1 MAWGREEM
9 AARAARELRDGQYVN
24 LGIGLP
30 TLIPNHL
37 QAGVEVVLES
47 ENGILGTGPYPTE
60 DQVDPDLINAGKETV
75 TVLPGASFFDSALSF
90 SMIRGG
96 HIDVAVLGAMQVS
109 EKGDLANW
117 AIPGKMIT
125 GIGGAMDLVHGA
137 RTVIVVDDPHGQ
149 GRLAEDPHRVRA
161 AADRQGV
168 RGPDH
173 HRPGCARR
181 DRRRTGARGV
191 RTRCDRRRDHR
202 QDRRQADRNG
212 GPEVK
217 HVYIADAVRTPIGR
231 YNGGL
236 ASVRPDDLAAHT
248 IRELLAHTPNLDP
261 SRIEDVY
268 FGNANGAGEE
278 NRNVARMAAL
288 LAGLPTGVP
297 GVTVNRLCASGL
309 EAVIQ
314 AARAIAVGDAS
325 IALAGGVESM
335 TRAPYV
341 LPKSDRPFPAGHA
354 ELYSTT
360 LGWRMVNPRM
370 DPQWTIPLGESAEL
384 IADKHKI
391 SREQQDEFA
400 LASHR
405 KAAKAQSEGLFGA
418 ELVPVP
424 VPQRK
429 GDPLPFAADECVRP
443 DASLA
448 AMAKLRP
455 SFRTEHST
463 VTAGNASPLNDGA
476 AALLLMDEAGL
487 KATGREPLARVSATG
502 VSALDPHYFG
512 LAPVEAVNR
521 ALAKAG
527 RTFADLDVLELNE
540 AFAAQVLGCLAEWP
554 EFDSAILNPRG
565 GAIALGH
572 PLGASGA
579 RLAGTVAHQLAR
591 RGSGTGIATLCIGV
605 GQGLALVL
613 ER

>member
-1 MAWGREEM
+1 
-9 AARAARELRDGQYVN
+9 
-24 LGIGLP
+24 
-30 TLIPNHL
+30 
-37 QAGVEVVLES
+37 
-47 ENGILGTGPYPTE
+47 
-60 DQVDPDLINAGKETV
+60 
-75 TVLPGASFFDSALSF
+75 
-90 SMIRGG
+90 
-96 HIDVAVLGAMQVS
+96 
-109 EKGDLANW
+109 
-117 AIPGKMIT
+117 
-125 GIGGAMDLVHGA
+125 
-137 RTVIVVDDPHGQ
+137 
-149 GRLAEDPHRVRA
+149 
-161 AADRQGV
+161 
-168 RGPDH
+168 
-173 HRPGCARR
+173 
-181 DRRRTGARGV
+181 
-191 RTRCDRRRDHR
+191 
-202 QDRRQADRNG
+202 
-212 GPEVK
+212 VK
-217 HVYIADAVRTPIGR
+217 NVYIVDAVRTPIGR
-231 YNGGL
+231 HNGAL
-236 ASVRPDDLAAHT
+236 ASVRPDDLAAHA
-248 IRELLAHTPNLDP
+248 IRELLVRSPRLDP
-261 SRIEDVY
+261 ARIADVY

-278 NRNVARMAAL
+278 NRNIGRMAAL
-288 LAGLPTGVP
+288 LAGLPTSVP

-325 IALAGGVESM
+325 IAVAGGVESM

-360 LGWRMVNPRM
+360 LGWRMVNPKM

-400 LASHR
+400 FRSHQ
-405 KAAKAQSEGLFGA
+405 KAAKAQAGDLFEP
-418 ELVPVP
+418 ELAPVP

-429 GDPLPFAADECVRP
+429 GDPVLFAADESVRP

-448 AMAKLRP
+448 AMARLKP
-455 SFRTEHST
+455 SFRTESGT

-476 AALLLMDEAGL
+476 AALLLTDEEGL

-502 VSALDPHYFG
+502 VCAIDPQYFG

-527 RTFADLDVLELNE
+527 KSFDDLSVLELNE
-540 AFAAQVLGCLAEWP
+540 AFAAQVLGCVAEWP
-554 EFDSAILNPRG
+554 EFDPAILNPQG

-579 RLAGTVAHQLAR
+579 RLVGTVAHQLAR
-591 RGSGTGIATLCIGV
+591 KGSGVGIATLCIGV

>member
-1 MAWGREEM
+1 
-9 AARAARELRDGQYVN
+9 VN
-24 LGIGLP
+24 
-30 TLIPNHL
+30 
-37 QAGVEVVLES
+37 AVS
-47 ENGILGTGPYPTE
+47 
-60 DQVDPDLINAGKETV
+60 TV
-75 TVLPGASFFDSALSF
+75 Y
-90 SMIRGG
+90 
-96 HIDVAVLGAMQVS
+96 
-109 EKGDLANW
+109 
-117 AIPGKMIT
+117 
-125 GIGGAMDLVHGA
+125 LV
-137 RTVIVVDDPHGQ
+137 
-149 GRLAEDPHRVRA
+149 
-161 AADRQGV
+161 
-168 RGPDH
+168 
-173 HRPGCARR
+173 
-181 DRRRTGARGV
+181 
-191 RTRCDRRRDHR
+191 
-202 QDRRQADRNG
+202 
-212 GPEVK
+212 
-217 HVYIADAVRTPIGR
+217 DAVRTPIGR
-231 YNGGL
+231 YNGAL
-236 ASVRPDDLAAHT
+236 ASVRPDDLAAHA
-248 IRELLAHTPNLDP
+248 IRALLARTPALDP
-261 SRIEDVY
+261 ARIEDVY

-288 LAGLPTGVP
+288 LAGLPTSVP

-309 EAVIQ
+309 EAVVQ
-314 AARAIAVGDAS
+314 AARAIAVGDAH

-341 LPKSDRPFPAGHA
+341 LPKSDRAFPAGHA

-370 DPQWTIPLGESAEL
+370 DPQWTVPLGESAEL

-391 SREQQDEFA
+391 TREQQDEFA

-405 KAAKAQSEGLFGA
+405 KAAAAQEQGLFDG
-418 ELVPVP
+418 ELAPVP

-429 GDPLPFAADECVRP
+429 GEPVSFAADECVRP

-448 AMAKLRP
+448 AMAKLKP
-455 SFRTEHST
+455 SFRTENGT

-476 AALLLMDEAGL
+476 AALLLTDEEGL
-487 KATGREPLARVSATG
+487 EATGREPLARISATG
-502 VSALDPHYFG
+502 VSATDPQYFG

-527 RTFADLDVLELNE
+527 KGFDDLSVLELNE

-554 EFDSAILNPRG
+554 EFDPAVLNPQG

-591 RGSGTGIATLCIGV
+591 RGSGTGVATLCIGV